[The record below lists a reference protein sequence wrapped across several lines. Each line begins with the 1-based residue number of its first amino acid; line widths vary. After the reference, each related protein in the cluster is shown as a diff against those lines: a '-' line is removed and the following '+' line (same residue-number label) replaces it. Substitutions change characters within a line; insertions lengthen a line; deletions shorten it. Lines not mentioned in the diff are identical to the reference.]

1 MKKKQFFGSF
11 KIFIMLT
18 ILLVVLSYIYIYY
31 LRGGQNQYDQM
42 VGGIIHIFQ
51 QYLII
56 KI

>member
-31 LRGGQNQYDQM
+31 LRGGGRTNTIRWLG
-42 VGGIIHIFQ
+42 VLFISSSSI
-51 QYLII
+51 
-56 KI
+56 